1 LRTLT
6 AALFATALL
15 GAACAPAATTPSPS
29 PTRTQERSVVFE
41 ADLRTTNEVPPIAN
55 AEAPGSG
62 NATITFDLN
71 RDSGGALT
79 GATARFEIVLR
90 GFPTTTSITLAHIHQ
105 GAAGANGSVRVDTG
119 LRAAEPTVLSTGGT
133 TITRSGINVEAALAQ
148 DIVNNP
154 SGYYF
159 NVHSQTNP
167 GGVVRGQLTKRP

>member
-1 LRTLT
+1 M
-6 AALFATALL
+6 FATVLV

-29 PTRTQERSVVFE
+29 PTRTQERSVIFE
-41 ADLRTTNEVPPIAN
+41 ADLRTTNEVPPITN

-71 RDSGGALT
+71 RDSGGTVT
-79 GATARFEIVLR
+79 GATARFEVVLR
-90 GFPTTTSITLAHIHQ
+90 GFPTTTAITLAHIHQ

-119 LRAAEPTVLSTGGT
+119 LRAAEPMVLSTGGT
-133 TITRSGINVEAALAQ
+133 TITRSGINVEAALAN

-154 SGYYF
+154 AGYYF

-167 GGVVRGQLTKRP
+167 GGVVRGQLTKRS